1 MSSLQALRSAPYAAG
16 PTTGRFDKL
25 MLGAG
30 VTAAA
35 PGFVIASAFA
45 GLGLAVG
52 YAIGVAEGLRDHR

>member
-1 MSSLQALRSAPYAAG
+1 MSSAHAVRTAPYAAG

-25 MLGAG
+25 RLGAG

-35 PGFVIASAFA
+35 PSFVIASAFA

-52 YAIGVAEGLRDHR
+52 YAIGVAEGLRDRR